1 MRVHQL
7 RRFIIYS
14 NKLEEYYT
22 PYDDD
27 SNFTDL
33 AGDARQFKEEEFAQE
48 IADVFPPDLNMKI
61 IEIEIEIVE
70 LDANANDK

>member
-14 NKLEEYYT
+14 NKIEEYYT
-22 PYDDD
+22 PDNDD
-27 SNFTDL
+27 SNFTNL
-33 AGDARQFKEEEFAQE
+33 AGDARQFKEAEHAQE
-48 IADVFPPDLNMKI
+48 MVEVFPAELDMKI

-70 LDANANDK
+70 KD